1 MWRVV
6 RRWGGL
12 VGLGALAGALA
23 FFALSFRHPTVY
35 RAQATVAIVSA
46 VTGNEANPVDLELAG
61 AVIPTYRLTI
71 KSQAVL
77 SDVIGT
83 LGLRTTPG
91 ALAQQVIVAP
101 VPGTNLL
108 TIDAYFENSGD
119 QAARLANTV
128 AEQFI
133 RRATLDRAAANAD
146 QRATLSARQAAN
158 EAILQT
164 ALARQAAL
172 QTLPTRSP
180 SEQQELDR
188 LAAEIPG
195 DLLTRAGLLRQLDDL
210 AQIQALNAIPA
221 RLVDRAIPPEPV
233 AVRGVFSLG
242 VAALAGALAAALVLW
257 ALTFAAGTLQEPEEV
272 RTALHLPV
280 LGVIP
285 RQGSGSRGQGSGI
298 SE

>member
-1 MWRVV
+1 MWRSV

-35 RAQATVAIVSA
+35 RAQATVAVVSA
-46 VTGNEANPVDLELAG
+46 ITGDETNPVDLELGSAL
-61 AVIPTYRLTI
+61 IQTYQLTI
-71 KSQAVL
+71 KSQGVL

-83 LGLRTTPG
+83 LGLRTTPA
-91 ALAQQVIVAP
+91 ALAQQITVAP

-108 TIDAYFENSGD
+108 TIDAYFENSGEL
-119 QAARLANTV
+119 AARLANTV

-133 RRATLDRAAANAD
+133 RRATLDRATANQE
-146 QRATLSARQAAN
+146 QRATLTARQAAN
-158 EAILQT
+158 EATLQT
-164 ALARQAAL
+164 ALVRQAAL
-172 QTLPTRSP
+172 RALPARSP
-180 SEQQELDR
+180 AEQQELDG
-188 LAAEIPG
+188 LDAAIPG
-195 DLLTRAGLLRQLDDL
+195 DLLTRSGLLRQLDDL

-233 AVRGVFSLG
+233 AVRGVFSLS
-242 VAALAGALAAALVLW
+242 VAALAGALAAAFVLW

-272 RTALHLPV
+272 RTALHLPI

-285 RQGSGSRGQGSGI
+285 K
-298 SE
+298 E